1 MLTEEAVMKDNNI
14 LMIMAVIAVVA
25 ALISAGVTFLSFNN
39 LVSKLSGRV
48 ADAEANLTIEQNI
61 EVNFTTRAI
70 SWGNGRVLSGSNAA
84 ALTTYGTNN
93 VTGGNWTLTTA
104 GGLRLRNEGNVNV
117 TLNLSVGKSAASFIG
132 GTSPIYQWN
141 ISDVEA
147 GSCVNSTG
155 GSYTPE
161 SGFNLSRHIPTS
173 TTTIR
178 ICGNFTFP
186 SGKDEIRIDFNLTVP
201 EDATTGAKGDVITAT
216 AWINS

>member
-1 MLTEEAVMKDNNI
+1 MVKSDNFLLIFAI
-14 LMIMAVIAVVA
+14 LALVA
-25 ALISAGVTFLSFNN
+25 AIISAGITFFSFNN
-39 LVSKLSGRV
+39 VVSKISGFV
-48 ADAEANLTIEQNI
+48 PNAEANLTVESNI

-70 SWGNGRVLSGSNAA
+70 SWGNGRPTSVTAG
-84 ALTTYGTNN
+84 LTTYGTDN

-104 GGLRLRNEGNVNV
+104 GGLRLRNEGNNNV
-117 TLNLSVGKSAASFIG
+117 TLNLSVGKSAANFIG
-132 GTSPIYQWN
+132 GSSPGYQWN
-141 ISDVEA
+141 VSDVEA

-178 ICGNFTFP
+178 VCGNFTFV
-186 SGKDEIRIDFNLTVP
+186 SSKDEIRIDFNLTIP

>member
-1 MLTEEAVMKDNNI
+1 MGNDKFFSVI
-14 LMIMAVIAVVA
+14 GVIAVVVIVVS
-25 ALISAGVTFLSFNN
+25 LVFTIVSLKDLSSKISGF
-39 LVSKLSGRV
+39 VSN
-48 ADAEANLTIEQNI
+48 AEANLTIEQNI

-70 SWGNGRVLSGSNAA
+70 SWGTGRVNSGNAA

-104 GGLRLRNEGNVNV
+104 GGLRLRNEGNINV
-117 TLNLSVGKSAASFIG
+117 TLNLSVGKSAANFIG
-132 GTSPIYQWN
+132 GSSPIYQWN
-141 ISDVEA
+141 VSDVEV

-173 TTTIR
+173 AVTIR
-178 ICGNFTFP
+178 ICGNFTYV
-186 SGKDEIRIDFNLTVP
+186 SGADDIRIDFNLTVP